1 MDDNDL
7 KFAVNNLKVC
17 IDNHTI
23 LNGIDLM
30 VNKGE
35 LHIIMGPNGSG
46 KSTLANSIMGDSRY
60 RIEDGTIRIDDVELN
75 NISVDERARKGIF
88 LAFQYPVEIPGVSL
102 SKFIWSAQS
111 SLGKNTTLKEFQVML
126 ENGMK
131 MVALDSSFS
140 KRSLNEGLSG
150 GEKKR
155 SEMLQAYM
163 LKPRLIILDE
173 IDSGLDVDALRQV
186 SDMINHLLKNNSAV
200 ILITHYQRIIE
211 NLTPPYRVHILVN
224 GKIVQSGGYELV
236 KKIEADGYESFK
248 EVN

>member
-111 SLGKNTTLKEFQVML
+111 
-126 ENGMK
+126 
-131 MVALDSSFS
+131 
-140 KRSLNEGLSG
+140 
-150 GEKKR
+150 
-155 SEMLQAYM
+155 
-163 LKPRLIILDE
+163 
-173 IDSGLDVDALRQV
+173 
-186 SDMINHLLKNNSAV
+186 
-200 ILITHYQRIIE
+200 
-211 NLTPPYRVHILVN
+211 
-224 GKIVQSGGYELV
+224 
-236 KKIEADGYESFK
+236 
-248 EVN
+248 